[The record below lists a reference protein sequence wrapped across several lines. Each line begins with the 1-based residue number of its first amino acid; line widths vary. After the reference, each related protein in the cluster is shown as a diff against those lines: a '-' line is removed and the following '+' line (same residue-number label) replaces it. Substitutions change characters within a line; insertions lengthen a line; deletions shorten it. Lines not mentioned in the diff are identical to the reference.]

1 MAKKTM
7 KEDKDSSMKT
17 VKKLRRL
24 GRADLLAIIYRLEEE
39 LEAQKKENETLLN
52 KLNEQNFDV
61 KHIGS
66 IEEASAAVTSVLEST
81 RHAVNDYLKNIKKL
95 GDDAMQKI
103 MRANKRADAIAEAL
117 DKGSGK
123 KQ

>member
-1 MAKKTM
+1 M